1 MSSLDSVILE
11 TGPNPKAC
19 IVWLHGLGADG
30 YDFVPITRELALPF
44 AVRYLFPHAPIQ
56 AVTINGGQRMRAWY
70 DIASPN
76 LIEQVDK
83 VGIRRAQ
90 GWITALLEA
99 QVTQGISP
107 DRLVLGGFSQGGVMA
122 LEVGARYKPSL
133 AGLVALS
140 AYLAVPEEFP
150 EASPNSPP
158 ILMVHGSQDPIVPL
172 ALAEHSRRV
181 LERKAYRVSF
191 QIFPMGHAVC
201 AEEVALLERWLK
213 ARLA

>member
-1 MSSLDSVILE
+1 MSLESVVIE
-11 TGPNPKAC
+11 TGPNPKTC

-30 YDFVPITRELALPF
+30 YDFVPLTRELDLPF
-44 AVRYLFPHAPIQ
+44 AVRYLFPHAPVQ
-56 AVTINGGQRMRAWY
+56 AVTINGGRRMRAWY

-76 LIEQVDK
+76 LREKADK
-83 VGIRRAQ
+83 AGIRRSQELIA
-90 GWITALLEA
+90 ALV
-99 QVTQGISP
+99 QTQIAHGISP

-122 LEVGARYKPSL
+122 LEVGVRHSPPL

-140 AYLAVPEEFP
+140 AYLALPEEFP

-172 ALAEHSRRV
+172 ALAEQSRQV
-181 LERKAYRVSF
+181 LECKGYRVTF
-191 QIFPMGHAVC
+191 QVFPMGHSVC
-201 AEEVALLERWLK
+201 AEEIALLSQWLK